1 MIARDFETWR
11 ADACRL
17 LRARYGIETEGVG
30 LDDLLEQ
37 GHKAKN
43 SPETVVER
51 IGKKFGLADLEA
63 WTHRNDPP
71 ETV

>member
-43 SPETVVER
+43 SPETVVEG

-71 ETV
+71 EAS